1 MSAEKIFL
9 VGTAC
14 TGMADIYDLL
24 ITRTGFTGCDEKHN
38 QLLIDYVVRKTVD
51 ISDVLQAYKAE
62 PSIVDK
68 THLNLW
74 AVEALAQE
82 FPHAIFVAVK
92 RNVNLVISLMLR
104 MQSVKDWCT
113 QYNEMGVK
121 FPSKFLGVNQESDYT
136 KFNLKDRCKARVL
149 SHYEEMNRLSTILP
163 KSRFFIINYDD
174 KNTLN
179 NAVDSIVRTAC
190 TMDKDMTHAAITQKL
205 STSHATNRNT
215 IADRLAAI
223 KEASKIAPIP
233 TNTNKA
239 PIPTNKAPIPTKTI
253 PNKTTTPQNTPRR
266 VITTPPAAAAP
277 PQKPKIEAPKIQQ
290 VPAPIPAPPPVIE
303 QQRPLPPHRK
313 ATPVRTTAPVVS
325 PHDRK
330 LATPKVVHKPQV
342 TTAPPSIEIVTL
354 PIDPDYVRTDYR
366 KDLKFYW
373 INLER
378 APHRKERME
387 KEFEKRNIKNQKIVA
402 FDGQSV
408 DFKPFIDTKIPFTQL
423 SKHKFEVATT
433 LSHLKA
439 LHAFAND
446 GADVGIICEDD
457 LSFEYES
464 LWKKSLQEQINEAP
478 PGWTVLQLGLTIN
491 IPKEWHNIMAANK
504 TYHQR
509 KSHWYSALAYAV
521 KREHALRVLSEHS
534 ISVGEKAFSC
544 RLKLGNIEQA
554 QSERVVIGTGV
565 NKYMVYPPV
574 FTYPS
579 RNDSFIH
586 PNHLRMHESSKN
598 MIAKAYVNNRL

>member
-38 QLLIDYVVRKTVD
+38 QLLIDYVVRKTANVT
-51 ISDVLQAYKAE
+51 DVLQAYKSE
-62 PSIVDK
+62 TSIVDK

-92 RNVNLVISLMLR
+92 RNVNLVIALMLR
-104 MQSVKDWCT
+104 MQSVKDWCL

-121 FPSKFLGVNQESDYT
+121 FPSKFLGVNQESDYL
-136 KFNLKDRCKARVL
+136 KLNLKDRCKARVL
-149 SHYEEMNRLSTILP
+149 SHYDEMNRLTTVLP
-163 KSRFFIINYDD
+163 KSRFFVINYDD

-179 NAVDSIVRTAC
+179 NAVDSIVRAAC
-190 TMDKDMTHAAITQKL
+190 TMDKDVTHAAITQKL

-223 KEASKIAPIP
+223 KEASKTQTAP
-233 TNTNKA
+233 
-239 PIPTNKAPIPTKTI
+239 TI
-253 PNKTTTPQNTPRR
+253 PNKAPSTIPKQTIIQQQNKSQR
-266 VITTPPAAAAP
+266 VVAAAAA

-290 VPAPIPAPPPVIE
+290 VPAPIPPPAPVIE

-313 ATPVRTTAPVVS
+313 ATPVRTTAPIVS

-330 LATPKVVHKPQV
+330 ITTPRVVHKPQI

-354 PIDPDYVRTDYR
+354 PIDPDYVRTDYK

-464 LWKKSLQEQINEAP
+464 LWKKSLQDQINEAP

-534 ISVGEKAFSC
+534 IPVGEKAFSC

-554 QSERVVIGTGV
+554 QSERVVIGTGAT
-565 NKYMVYPPV
+565 KYMVYPPV

>member
-14 TGMADIYDLL
+14 TGITDIYDLL
-24 ITRTGFTGCDEKHN
+24 VTKTGFSGCNEKHN
-38 QLLIDYVVRKTVD
+38 QLLMDCVVRNTVD
-51 ISDVLQAYKAE
+51 TADVLQAYRSE
-62 PSIVDK
+62 PCIIDK

-74 AVEALAQE
+74 VVEALATE
-82 FPHAIFVAVK
+82 FPHALFVAVK
-92 RNVNLVISLMLR
+92 RNVNLVISHMLR

-113 QYNEMGVK
+113 QYASMGVA
-121 FPSKFLGVNQESDYT
+121 FPSKFLGAAKESDYGNL
-136 KFNLKDRCKARVL
+136 NLKERCKARVL
-149 SHYEEMNRLSTILP
+149 SHYDEMNRLASILP
-163 KSRFFIINYDD
+163 PSRFFVINYDD
-174 KNTLN
+174 KHTLN
-179 NAVDSIVRTAC
+179 DAVDRIVSAAC
-190 TMDKDMTHAAITQKL
+190 TIDRMTRPAAPAAPAAHVA
-205 STSHATNRNT
+205 SHRNT
-215 IADRLAAI
+215 IAERLAAI
-223 KEASKIAPIP
+223 RAVQKTKIEPL
-233 TNTNKA
+233 
-239 PIPTNKAPIPTKTI
+239 
-253 PNKTTTPQNTPRR
+253 
-266 VITTPPAAAAP
+266 
-277 PQKPKIEAPKIQQ
+277 PQKPKIEPPPQKKAAPKAPTPAAKQ
-290 VPAPIPAPPPVIE
+290 VQKSAPPTAPTAPTIPTPMTPKNTTLGLRLLAPQNIEAPKTAQPRPIPPRKPTAVRSTAPI
-303 QQRPLPPHRK
+303 
-313 ATPVRTTAPVVS
+313 VS
-325 PHDRK
+325 PNDRK
-330 LATPKVVHKPQV
+330 ITTPKVAYKPQV
-342 TTAPPSIEIVTL
+342 TTSSFMPSMEIIAL
-354 PIDPDYVRTDYR
+354 PVDPNYVRTDYP
-366 KDLKFYW
+366 KDLQFYW

-387 KEFEKRNIKNQKIVA
+387 KEFEKRGIKNQRIVA

-408 DFKPFIDTKIPFTQL
+408 DFKPFVDTKIPFAQL

-446 GADVGIICEDD
+446 GKDVGIICEDD

-464 LWKKSLQEQINEAP
+464 LWKKSLQQQIAEAP

-534 ISVGEKAFSC
+534 IPVGEKAFAC

-554 QSERVVIGTGV
+554 QSERVVIGVGV
-565 NKYMVYPPV
+565 TKYMVYPPV

-598 MIAKAYVNNRL
+598 MIAKAYVSNRI